1 MNNLNQD
8 GQWRTLPR
16 TEAAARSGMALFGL
30 NGLTPRATM
39 LSADNSTVRTIY
51 TMESGETV
59 ELTQQKTGDQKNAF
73 SDTST
78 SVTATAPTVDVQNAR
93 QARVPEPSQTPAPA
107 PAGAAPASAPAP
119 PAPAPPVWSQ
129 IRGDVRLTLRGTANA
144 DAVAQRL
151 RLD

>member
-1 MNNLNQD
+1 
-8 GQWRTLPR
+8 
-16 TEAAARSGMALFGL
+16 MALFGL

-107 PAGAAPASAPAP
+107 PAGAP